1 MTRWIALGGATA
13 FFLGTTSLAQAD
25 VTGAEVWDNWKI
37 GGNSIGQVLTPGS
50 VTQTGDTL
58 TISDLQI
65 SMAAPEVDI
74 SGTIAMVEF
83 RDRDDGTVAVTFS
96 PSYRMTIKATP
107 EDEDA
112 VDMVIDVSQSGMT
125 MVASGGDGEIA
136 YDFLA
141 PEMTVNL
148 VSVVVDGEQAD
159 VSVTG
164 VISGMNGNYTL
175 TEGDMPIV
183 SSRFNAENFAMDVAA
198 TEPDDGGGN
207 FAMTITVADIT
218 SESTAAMTPMIASDN
233 LSAMLAAGFS
243 VTGSFTHGAAGY
255 GIDFA
260 DGADTFQL
268 QSSADGGALDLVMDD
283 EALGYSISNTGLS
296 VVFSGSDIPLPEV
309 AFDLGEIGFDFLMP
323 STVSDKPSEFG
334 LGITLADLGVSDM
347 IWGMVDMTG
356 ALPHDPATLIVDLSG
371 NMNWLIDIFDPA
383 VAESLGDEV
392 PAELQDL
399 TLNDLT
405 LSVAG
410 AELTGTGD
418 FTFDNSDLE
427 TFDGLPAPTGAIDL
441 KLVGGNALLDALV
454 AMGMLPEDQAMGA
467 RMTMGLFARPGDGE
481 DTLVSK
487 IEVDGAT
494 GAISANGQRLQ

>member
-13 FFLGTTSLAQAD
+13 FFLGTSSLAQAD
-25 VTGAEVWDNWKI
+25 VTGAEVWENWKSAAT
-37 GGNSIGQVLTPGS
+37 GMGQVLTPGS
-50 VTQTGDTL
+50 VTLAGDTL

-65 SMAAPEVDI
+65 SMTAPEVDL

-96 PSYRMTIKATP
+96 PSYQMTIKAAP
-107 EDEDA
+107 ADDEA
-112 VDMVIDVSQSGMT
+112 VDMVIEVNQSGMT
-125 MVASGGDGEIA
+125 MIASGGDGEFA

-148 VSVVVDGEQAD
+148 VSVVVDGEPAD
-159 VSVTG
+159 VSASG
-164 VISGMNGNYTL
+164 ILSGMNGNYTM
-175 TEGDMPIV
+175 TEGDTPIV
-183 SSRFNAENFAMDVAA
+183 SSRLTVENLAIDIAA
-198 TEPDDGGGN
+198 TEPDDGGGSFTMN
-207 FAMTITVADIT
+207 ISIADIA
-218 SESTAAMTPMIASDN
+218 SDSTAALTPMIASDN
-233 LSAMLAAGFS
+233 LSAMIAAGFA
-243 VTGSFTHGAAGY
+243 VTGSFTHGAADY
-255 GIDFA
+255 ELDFV
-260 DGADTFQL
+260 DGPDTFQL
-268 QSSADGGALDLVMDD
+268 ASSAEGGALDLVMDD
-283 EALGYSISNTGLS
+283 EALGYSIANSGLS
-296 VVFSGSDIPLPEV
+296 VVFSGSDIPLPEI
-309 AFDLGEIGFDFLMP
+309 AFELGEIGFDFLMP
-323 STVSDKPSEFG
+323 STVSDKPTEFG
-334 LGITLADLGVSDM
+334 LGITLADLSVSEM

-371 NMNWLIDIFDPA
+371 NMNWLIDFFDPA
-383 VAESLGDEV
+383 VAENMGDEV
-392 PAELQDL
+392 PAELRDVA
-399 TLNDLT
+399 LNELT

-441 KLVGGNALLDALV
+441 KLVGGNGLLDALV
-454 AMGMLPEDQAMGA
+454 EMGMLPEDQAMGA
-467 RMTMGLFARPGDGE
+467 RMTLGLFARPGDGE